1 MMTNV
6 MVLFEVMSYL
16 STARLAGNAN
26 RLISCITNLHAQVNN
41 CAIAAMQA
49 VN

>member
-1 MMTNV
+1 
-6 MVLFEVMSYL
+6 MVVFEVMSYL

-26 RLISCITNLHAQVNN
+26 RLISYLHAQVNN